1 MSGERQ
7 RLLLR
12 KVARDVCE
20 AWGQELARD
29 PAAFLPLQERDT
41 NSFTDE
47 QCAALYAAWLADRDR
62 CAVEENC
69 LPGVDP
75 TATGEAKMSAAGHA
89 VWGWICVHRESMS
102 TPEVL
107 QRGKKAV
114 SSDSRAPQLSIDEQ
128 LAQGLTKPQWLVVK
142 CLRQS
147 SQNVRFSTLK
157 TIPGAFRNGEKS
169 SDRAVETLLE
179 RAEGVLAE
187 AGLGTET
194 NTSGDGERWVRLV
207 DLTKAK

>member
-7 RLLLR
+7 RRLLR

-20 AWGQELARD
+20 AWGQELASD
-29 PAAFLPLQERDT
+29 PSAFLPLQERDA

-47 QCAALYAAWLADRDR
+47 QCAAIYAVWLADRDR
-62 CAVEENC
+62 YAVEEAC
-69 LPGVDP
+69 LPSVDP
-75 TATGEAKMSAAGHA
+75 TADDEAKMSAAGHA
-89 VWGWICVHRESMS
+89 VWGWICVHRDSMS

-107 QRGKKAV
+107 QRGKNAV

-128 LAQGLTKPQWLVVK
+128 LAQGLTKAQWLVVQG
-142 CLRQS
+142 LRQS
-147 SQNVRFSTLK
+147 SNKVRFSTLK
-157 TIPGAFRNGEKS
+157 TIQGAFRKGEES

-179 RAEGVLAE
+179 RAAGVLAE
-187 AGLGTET
+187 AGLATES

-207 DLTKAK
+207 DLTKEK